1 MAEQTGEC
9 CSDTATVVRPPFSE
23 LRGRQRQR
31 GLQIFDGVQD
41 PIPGEITDDDDLQKV
56 FADFKLVPYAA
67 RQGATG
73 HKLLYWYLMLAKLSP
88 MHAACIQKTKKYVV
102 GGRARF
108 VRAEDPEYDTGEE
121 AQPLTAAESRAYKE
135 AIDRNVVFDGG
146 IKKFHQRLLWQLK
159 ATGNAWGEL
168 AVSKVNGEARAVLKV
183 HRTTDVLYLK
193 TEPGEPRQV
202 ATSPVWTWEYA
213 KKHPPK
219 LVPLAPNFTSDSD
232 GTVRTM
238 FHLTEGDAKW
248 YGRPDSEGADLQK
261 YREVQDSVYLIRQ
274 SAGNFVGQL
283 IIEVEDDDPGASPAI
298 DEDDA
303 KRSGFGSFADRMTQN
318 YTHKGED
325 PQTVMVTARPAG
337 SRPMFVFQVKPNT
350 NESWYKVTGEMAE
363 QKILRAHGLTLRFM
377 GFDASNGFS
386 TDAFV
391 ADYVMNVEPV
401 LNELRSKLMAFTN
414 GILSVAWELI
424 GLPDMN
430 QYSVTFESP
439 IRGQIEAY
447 KGAQQPQKT
456 NDGRQS
462 TDNAV

>member
-1 MAEQTGEC
+1 MANLNGEC
-9 CSDTATVVRPPFSE
+9 CDDTATVVRPPFSD
-23 LRGRQRQR
+23 LRGGRKKR

-41 PIPGEITDDDDLQKV
+41 PIPGEITDDEDLQKV
-56 FADFKLVPYAA
+56 FAGLKLVPYAT

-73 HKLLYWYLMLAKLSP
+73 HKLLYWHLMLAKLSP
-88 MHAACIQKTKKYVV
+88 MHAACIQKVKKYIV
-102 GGRARF
+102 GGRAKF
-108 VRAEDPEYDTGEE
+108 IRAEDPEYDIEE
-121 AQPLTAAESRAYKE
+121 EDKPMTTAESKAYKE
-135 AIDRNVVFDGG
+135 AISKNIVFEGG
-146 IKKFHQRLLWQLK
+146 IKSFHQRLLWQLK
-159 ATGNAWGEL
+159 ATGNCWAEL
-168 AVSKVNGEARAVLKV
+168 AVSKVNGETRAVLKV
-183 HRTTDVLYLK
+183 RRTTDVLYLK
-193 TEPGEPRQV
+193 TSADEPRQV
-202 ATSPVWTWEYA
+202 AISPVWQWEYV
-213 KKHPPK
+213 KKNPPK
-219 LVPLAPNFTSDSD
+219 VVPLAPNFISDTD

-298 DEDDA
+298 DDEDA
-303 KRSGFGSFADRMTQN
+303 KRSGFSSFADRMTEN

-401 LNELRSKLMAFTN
+401 LNELRSKLMTFTN
-414 GILSVAWELI
+414 GILSTAWDLL
-424 GLPDMN
+424 GLSEMN

-439 IRGQIEAY
+439 IGSQIEMY
-447 KGAQQPQKT
+447 KNAQNQPV
-456 NDGRQS
+456 NDGKQS
-462 TDNAV
+462 TDNTL